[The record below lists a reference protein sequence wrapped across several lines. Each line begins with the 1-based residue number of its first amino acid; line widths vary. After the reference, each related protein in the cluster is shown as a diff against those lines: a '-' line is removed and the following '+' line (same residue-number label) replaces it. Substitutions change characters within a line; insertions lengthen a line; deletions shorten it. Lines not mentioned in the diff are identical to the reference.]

1 MAKQNSVT
9 IDVKTA
15 ERIFT
20 ELEAMR
26 KNLDVLKKKVV
37 NLFPAKYGSDLWW
50 EKEIEEAQREIKQG
64 KYTVYRSS
72 KDLINDLHAG
82 I

>member
-26 KNLDVLKKKVV
+26 KNLDVLKERVIKF
-37 NLFPAKYGSDLWW
+37 LSAKYGSDLWW
-50 EKEIEEAQREIKQG
+50 EKEIEEAQKEIKQG
-64 KYTVYRSS
+64 KYTVYRNA